1 MPADTMNDMILG
13 FSVIL
18 VVLII
23 YAMTLILRIRQA
35 KRKQRTFQD
44 K

>member
-35 KRKQRTFQD
+35 KRKQRNFQD

>member
-13 FSVIL
+13 FAVIL
-18 VVLII
+18 VVLVI
-23 YAMTLILRIRQA
+23 YAATLMLRMRQA
-35 KRKQRTFQD
+35 KRKQRNFQD

>member
-35 KRKQRTFQD
+35 KRKQHTFQD

>member
-23 YAMTLILRIRQA
+23 YATTLILRIRQA
-35 KRKQRTFQD
+35 KHKQRTFQD